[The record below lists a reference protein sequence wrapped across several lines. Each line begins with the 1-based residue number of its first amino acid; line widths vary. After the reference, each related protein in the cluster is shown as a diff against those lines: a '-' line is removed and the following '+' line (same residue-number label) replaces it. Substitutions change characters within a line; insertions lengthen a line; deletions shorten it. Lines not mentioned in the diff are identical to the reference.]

1 MLTRRYKS
9 VLVALAALFM
19 ASMSAFAQQSNEQM
33 ASFYYQNGE
42 FDKAIELYEPLYQ
55 RTQNRFYYQML
66 YESFLATERLKEAEK
81 LAEKRLRQY
90 PSEISLYVDLGQI
103 QLRRGEKKKAEKT
116 LLTAIEKLGNDSR
129 QLSDLVQSFQ
139 NIRRPDLAVK
149 AYLQQRERQRNPF
162 AYVMELATLYQAMGD
177 YESMTAEYF
186 SLLDN
191 SPGNMGSIQIALQKA
206 LSETSNPKLAD
217 GLRSTLVSRVQ
228 KDPNN
233 RYYLDMMIW
242 FSLQQKDFQF
252 AWEQARAVDQRF
264 PSQGEEQ
271 IFRVAAI
278 AHNNSDYATA
288 ASCYRYLIGKGA
300 ANQYYFDSRVGEL
313 RVKFDRINRGYSISA
328 PELTALKAEYQAALD
343 ELGKEPRTVP
353 LMRNYAYL
361 LAYYADDVALASDL
375 LYDIIEMPQIKA
387 QLRDEVKLDL
397 GDLLLFSGSTWDA
410 SLLYSQV
417 EKANKNDL
425 LGSLAKFRN
434 AKLSYYNNDFEWAKS
449 QLDVLRASTSKLIA
463 NDAMQLSLLISD
475 NMEVDSTFEM
485 LELYAA
491 ADLNLYRNRLEEAW
505 QGYESIA
512 IRTLSHPLLDEV
524 LLQKAR
530 IRIKQARY
538 AEADSLLQHLVD
550 FYPHDILADDALL
563 LMAELNEDHLN
574 NMERARS
581 CYERI
586 LLDYPS
592 SLYTDR
598 ARRRYNELKASSKQ

>member
-1 MLTRRYKS
+1 
-9 VLVALAALFM
+9 M

-278 AHNNSDYATA
+278 AHNNSDYTTA
-288 ASCYRYLIGKGA
+288 ASCYRYLIGKGT

-313 RVKFDRINRGYSISA
+313 RVKFDRINKGYSISA

-425 LGSLAKFRN
+425 LGSQAKFRN

-491 ADLNLYRNRLEEAW
+491 ADLDLYRNRLEEAW

>member
-1 MLTRRYKS
+1 
-9 VLVALAALFM
+9 M

-313 RVKFDRINRGYSISA
+313 RVKFDRINKGYSISA

-343 ELGKEPRTVP
+343 ELGKEARTVP

-425 LGSLAKFRN
+425 LGSQAKFRN

-491 ADLNLYRNRLEEAW
+491 ADLDLYRNRLEEAW

>member
-1 MLTRRYKS
+1 
-9 VLVALAALFM
+9 M

-139 NIRRPDLAVK
+139 NIRRPDMAVK

-206 LSETSNPKLAD
+206 LCETSNPKLAD

-313 RVKFDRINRGYSISA
+313 RVKFDRINKGYSISA

-425 LGSLAKFRN
+425 LGSQAKFRN

-475 NMEVDSTFEM
+475 NMEVDSTFDM

-491 ADLNLYRNRLEEAW
+491 ADLDLYRNRLEEAW

-530 IRIKQARY
+530 IRTKQARY

>member
-1 MLTRRYKS
+1 
-9 VLVALAALFM
+9 M

-162 AYVMELATLYQAMGD
+162 AYVMELATFYQAMGD

-313 RVKFDRINRGYSISA
+313 RVKFDRINKGYSISA

-343 ELGKEPRTVP
+343 ELGKEARTVP

-425 LGSLAKFRN
+425 LGSQAKFRN

-491 ADLNLYRNRLEEAW
+491 ADLDLYRNRLEEAW

>member
-1 MLTRRYKS
+1 
-9 VLVALAALFM
+9 M

-116 LLTAIEKLGNDSR
+116 LHTAIEKLGNDSR

-313 RVKFDRINRGYSISA
+313 RVKFDRINKGYSISA

-425 LGSLAKFRN
+425 LGSQAKFRN

-491 ADLNLYRNRLEEAW
+491 ADLDLYRNRLEEAW

>member
-1 MLTRRYKS
+1 
-9 VLVALAALFM
+9 M

-313 RVKFDRINRGYSISA
+313 RVKFDRINKGYSISA

-425 LGSLAKFRN
+425 LGSQAKFRN

-491 ADLNLYRNRLEEAW
+491 ADLDLYRNRLEEAW
-505 QGYESIA
+505 QGYESIT

>member
-1 MLTRRYKS
+1 
-9 VLVALAALFM
+9 M

-191 SPGNMGSIQIALQKA
+191 SPGNMGSIQIALQKS

-313 RVKFDRINRGYSISA
+313 RVKFDRINKGYSISA

-491 ADLNLYRNRLEEAW
+491 ADLDLYRNRLEEAW

>member
-1 MLTRRYKS
+1 
-9 VLVALAALFM
+9 
-19 ASMSAFAQQSNEQM
+19 MSAFAQQSNEQM

-271 IFRVAAI
+271 IFRVATI
-278 AHNNSDYATA
+278 AHNNSDYTTA

-313 RVKFDRINRGYSISA
+313 RVKFDRINKGYSISA

-425 LGSLAKFRN
+425 LGSQAKFRN

-491 ADLNLYRNRLEEAW
+491 ADLDLYRNRLEEAW

>member
-1 MLTRRYKS
+1 
-9 VLVALAALFM
+9 M
-19 ASMSAFAQQSNEQM
+19 ATMSAFAQQSNEQM

-300 ANQYYFDSRVGEL
+300 SNQYYFDSRVGEL
-313 RVKFDRINRGYSISA
+313 RVKFDRINKGYSISA

-425 LGSLAKFRN
+425 LGSQAKFRN

-491 ADLNLYRNRLEEAW
+491 ADLDLYRNRLEEAW

-512 IRTLSHPLLDEV
+512 IRALSHPLLDEV

>member
-1 MLTRRYKS
+1 
-9 VLVALAALFM
+9 M

-313 RVKFDRINRGYSISA
+313 RVKFDRINKGYSISA

-425 LGSLAKFRN
+425 LGSQAKFRN

-475 NMEVDSTFEM
+475 NMEVDSTFDM

-491 ADLNLYRNRLEEAW
+491 ADLDLYRNRLEEAW

>member
-1 MLTRRYKS
+1 
-9 VLVALAALFM
+9 M

-313 RVKFDRINRGYSISA
+313 RVKFDRINKGYSSSA

-425 LGSLAKFRN
+425 LGSQAKFRN

-491 ADLNLYRNRLEEAW
+491 ADLDLYRNRLEEAW

>member
-1 MLTRRYKS
+1 
-9 VLVALAALFM
+9 M

-313 RVKFDRINRGYSISA
+313 RVKFDRINKGYSISA
-328 PELTALKAEYQAALD
+328 PELTALKVEYQAALD

-425 LGSLAKFRN
+425 LGSQAKFRN

-491 ADLNLYRNRLEEAW
+491 ADLDLYRNRLEEAW

>member
-1 MLTRRYKS
+1 
-9 VLVALAALFM
+9 M

-206 LSETSNPKLAD
+206 LNETSNPKLAD

-278 AHNNSDYATA
+278 AHNNSDYTTA

-300 ANQYYFDSRVGEL
+300 SNQYYFDSRVGEL
-313 RVKFDRINRGYSISA
+313 RVKFDRINKGYSISA
-328 PELTALKAEYQAALD
+328 PELTALKAEYQATLD

-425 LGSLAKFRN
+425 LGSQAKFRN

-491 ADLNLYRNRLEEAW
+491 ADLDLYRNRLEEAW

-524 LLQKAR
+524 LFQKAR

>member
-1 MLTRRYKS
+1 
-9 VLVALAALFM
+9 M

-278 AHNNSDYATA
+278 AHNNSDYTTA
-288 ASCYRYLIGKGA
+288 ASCYRYLIGKGT

-313 RVKFDRINRGYSISA
+313 RVKFDRINKGYSISA

-425 LGSLAKFRN
+425 LGSQAKFRN

-491 ADLNLYRNRLEEAW
+491 ADLDLYRNRLEEAW

-524 LLQKAR
+524 FLQKAR

>member
-1 MLTRRYKS
+1 
-9 VLVALAALFM
+9 M

-278 AHNNSDYATA
+278 AHNNSDYTTA

-313 RVKFDRINRGYSISA
+313 RVKFDKINKGYSISA

-425 LGSLAKFRN
+425 LGSQAKFRN

-491 ADLNLYRNRLEEAW
+491 ADLDLYRNRLEEAW

>member
-1 MLTRRYKS
+1 
-9 VLVALAALFM
+9 M
-19 ASMSAFAQQSNEQM
+19 ATMSAFAQQSNEQM

-116 LLTAIEKLGNDSR
+116 LLIAIEKLGNDSR

-149 AYLQQRERQRNPF
+149 AYLLQRERQRNPF

-300 ANQYYFDSRVGEL
+300 SNQYYFDSRVGEL

-425 LGSLAKFRN
+425 LGSQAKFRN

-491 ADLNLYRNRLEEAW
+491 ADLDLYRNRLEEAW

>member
-1 MLTRRYKS
+1 
-9 VLVALAALFM
+9 M

-242 FSLQQKDFQF
+242 FSLQQMDFQF

-300 ANQYYFDSRVGEL
+300 SNQYYFDSRVGEL

-425 LGSLAKFRN
+425 LGSQAKFRN

-491 ADLNLYRNRLEEAW
+491 ADLDLYRNRLEEAW

>member
-139 NIRRPDLAVK
+139 NIRRPDMAVK

-206 LSETSNPKLAD
+206 LCETSNPKLAD

-313 RVKFDRINRGYSISA
+313 RVKFDRINKGYSISA

-425 LGSLAKFRN
+425 LGSQAKFRN

-475 NMEVDSTFEM
+475 NMEVDSTFDM

-491 ADLNLYRNRLEEAW
+491 ADLDLYRNRLEEAW

-530 IRIKQARY
+530 IRTKQARY

>member
-1 MLTRRYKS
+1 
-9 VLVALAALFM
+9 M

-116 LLTAIEKLGNDSR
+116 LHTAIEKLGNDSR

-313 RVKFDRINRGYSISA
+313 RVKFDRINKGYSISA

-425 LGSLAKFRN
+425 LGSQAKFRN

>member
-1 MLTRRYKS
+1 
-9 VLVALAALFM
+9 M

-313 RVKFDRINRGYSISA
+313 RVKFDRINKGYSISA

-425 LGSLAKFRN
+425 LGSQAKFRN

-475 NMEVDSTFEM
+475 NMEVDSTFDM

-491 ADLNLYRNRLEEAW
+491 ADLDLYRNRLEEAW
-505 QGYESIA
+505 QGLESIA

>member
-1 MLTRRYKS
+1 
-9 VLVALAALFM
+9 M

-206 LSETSNPKLAD
+206 LGETSNPKLAD

-278 AHNNSDYATA
+278 AHNNSDYTTA

-313 RVKFDRINRGYSISA
+313 RVKFDRINKGYSISA

-425 LGSLAKFRN
+425 LGSQAKFRN

-491 ADLNLYRNRLEEAW
+491 ADLDLYRNRLEEAW

>member
-1 MLTRRYKS
+1 
-9 VLVALAALFM
+9 M

-313 RVKFDRINRGYSISA
+313 RVKFDRINKGYSISA

-425 LGSLAKFRN
+425 LGSQAKFRN

-491 ADLNLYRNRLEEAW
+491 ADLDLYRNRLEEAW

>member
-233 RYYLDMMIW
+233 HYYLDMMIW

-278 AHNNSDYATA
+278 AHNNSDYTTA

-313 RVKFDRINRGYSISA
+313 RVKFDKINKGYSISA

-425 LGSLAKFRN
+425 LGSQAKFRN

-491 ADLNLYRNRLEEAW
+491 ADLDLYRNRLEEAW